1 MGEGFYD
8 QGHPDADGT
17 YASVGPASFGEGL
30 YDQDHP
36 CPHPDVDKYVSV
48 DLNRIAN
55 DYDL

>member
-36 CPHPDVDKYVSV
+36 DADKYVSV